1 MAQNNIYDY
10 TVSELILRLD
20 SATSTSSYSPN
31 IVITN
36 SLNSVTVPENFNGP
50 VTFTS
55 EVTNIPSG
63 YSVKVNTH
71 VMTFPTGTTSVT
83 NSSTVSTGTDTVI
96 VGTIG
101 STYVLSVA
109 MTLEHSTLA
118 DIDLTA
124 VHTIT
129 SVLPI
134 YYGVKPFEVTPDTT
148 SLAEISSEE
157 NTFDLTATSVGRLNI
172 VIPALNGAMMSV
184 TDHSGLTIPASSFL
198 LTTIGSLNHYVS
210 TYDTQLTGTN
220 VKTFTINYV

>member
-36 SLNSVTVPENFNGP
+36 SLNALTVPENYNGS

-71 VMTFPTGTTSVT
+71 VITFPTGAASVT
-83 NSSTVSTGTDTVI
+83 NSSAVSTGTDTVI
-96 VGTIG
+96 VGVLG
-101 STYVLSVA
+101 SSYVLSVS

-124 VHTIT
+124 THTIT

-134 YYGVKPFEVTPDTT
+134 YYGVKTFEVAPDTT
-148 SLAEISSEE
+148 SLLEISSEE
-157 NTFDLTATSVGRLNI
+157 VVFNLTSTSVGRLNI
-172 VIPALNGAMMSV
+172 VIPTPLGAMLSV
-184 TDHSGLTIPASSFL
+184 TDHNGLIIPASSFL
-198 LTTIGSLNHYVS
+198 LTVVGSLNHYVL